1 MGIIARTRDII
12 GSNVNALLDKAE
24 DPEKLVRYIVREM
37 EDTLVELKASCAG
50 ALATEKRIGREL
62 EAAKTRAAH
71 WAENARLAVEKG
83 RDDLAREALIEKR
96 RHRERVTGLEEE
108 QDECHNVV
116 GQYRTDI
123 AKIEEKLTEV
133 REKQRILVQRHVH
146 SKERKRA
153 ELDIRKWDTSSLML
167 RFEEFQRR
175 VDRLDSEADLVSFGR
190 RPSIEEEF
198 AKLREDSIERELDE
212 LKAARTAPAGA

>member
-24 DPEKLVRYIVREM
+24 NPEKLVRYIVREM

-50 ALATEKRIGREL
+50 ALATEKRIEREL
-62 EAAKTRAAH
+62 DAAKTRAAH
-71 WAENARLAVEKG
+71 WSENARLAVEKG
-83 RDDLAREALIEKR
+83 RDDLAREALVEKR
-96 RHRERVTGLEEE
+96 RHRERVSGLEEE
-108 QDECHNVV
+108 LDGCRNVV

-146 SKERKRA
+146 AKERKRA
-153 ELDIRKWDTSSLML
+153 ELDIRKWDTSGLMM

-175 VDRLDSEADLVSFGR
+175 VDRLDSEADLVNFGR
-190 RPSIEEEF
+190 KPSIEDEF
-198 AKLREDSIERELDE
+198 AKLRDDSIERELEE
-212 LKAARTAPAGA
+212 LKAAAPAPAST